1 MAKDHHADYSGA
13 SVRER
18 FKDRNSSPPYYSLL
32 IVLSEGCFM
41 PSKQQFW
48 DYIVTVEIKVSAA
61 DREEAKQ
68 IIIKELS
75 ASHILPNETVTI
87 VRVKPII
94 KK

>member
-1 MAKDHHADYSGA
+1 
-13 SVRER
+13 
-18 FKDRNSSPPYYSLL
+18 
-32 IVLSEGCFM
+32 M

-68 IIIKELS
+68 IVIKELS
-75 ASHILPNETVTI
+75 DLHTLPNETVTI
-87 VRVKPII
+87 VRVKPVI

>member
-1 MAKDHHADYSGA
+1 
-13 SVRER
+13 
-18 FKDRNSSPPYYSLL
+18 
-32 IVLSEGCFM
+32 M

-68 IIIKELS
+68 IVAKGLS
-75 ASHILPNETVTI
+75 TSQCDTVTI